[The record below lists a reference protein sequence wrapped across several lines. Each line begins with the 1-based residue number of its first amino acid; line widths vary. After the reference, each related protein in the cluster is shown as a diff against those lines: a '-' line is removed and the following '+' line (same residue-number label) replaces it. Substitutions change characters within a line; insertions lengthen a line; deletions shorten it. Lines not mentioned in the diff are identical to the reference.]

1 MNHDVLE
8 DIDDQDVADD
18 TEAEPVEERVV
29 REERLED
36 HTVDSRKKLREQLQS
51 EVEAFLARGGKIQV
65 VDANITA
72 DPPQKPTNNYC
83 SRPI

>member
-65 VDANITA
+65 VDTNITA

>member
-1 MNHDVLE
+1 MNQDVLE
-8 DIDDQDVADD
+8 DRDD
-18 TEAEPVEERVV
+18 

-51 EVEAFLARGGKIQV
+51 EVEAFLARGGQIQT
-65 VDANITA
+65 VDPSTTS
-72 DPPQKPTNNYC
+72 DPPQKPSNNYC